1 MNTDRTITYSQLFTE
16 EEYGILFDFLNVEK
30 TKCINMHGDVVDA
43 DKLAT
48 INKIKA
54 KAAIFS
60 V

>member
-1 MNTDRTITYSQLFTE
+1 MTTDRTITSSQLFTE

-30 TKCINMHGDVVDA
+30 TKCVNMHGDILDA

-48 INKIKA
+48 INKMKA
-54 KAAIFS
+54 KIAIFS